1 MERTQH
7 IHEGRNIKRFR
18 EMLGMKQE
26 ALAFELG
33 EDWTQKKV
41 SQLESKDRIEFD
53 ILEQIAKIL
62 NVTPEAIQR
71 FNEEAAINIISSNLY
86 DNAGSV
92 NYNFNPIDKLIE
104 IYEENKKLYEK
115 LLNAEKEKVTYL
127 EELLKSKN

>member
-1 MERTQH
+1 MDSE
-7 IHEGRNIKRFR
+7 
-18 EMLGMKQE
+18 
-26 ALAFELG
+26 
-33 EDWTQKKV
+33 KV

-92 NYNFNPIDKLIE
+92 NYNFNRIDKLIE

-127 EELLKSKN
+127 EQLLNSKN